1 MTKKDLMGM
10 DTGELFK
17 LLWAVLD
24 NLVTRKVSINVP
36 VAVAVAAKLMNV
48 SQKYIRVGIQQGV
61 LTFGSAVRISGTK
74 YSYYI
79 SPSRLKQFLEGAAPT
94 SEPDSPYYFEDSE

>member
-36 VAVAVAAKLMNV
+36 VAVAAKLMNV
-48 SQKYIRVGIQQGV
+48 SQQYIRVGIQQGV

-94 SEPDSPYYFEDSE
+94 SEPDSPYYVEDGE